1 MVVGVITGSIVYQ
14 ITDSNDDNPSVQDT
28 RIDDDSS
35 GGTIAFPQ
43 FEASLFFYILLPPW
57 VNYLVLIFLLKVQPK
72 LICPFTS
79 HMNFAGR
86 KSKRFIVSHTVRK
99 SQLMSE
105 NSIFRKIQNS
115 EFEFLKLESHD
126 FWKVLNAS
134 FPG

>member
-1 MVVGVITGSIVYQ
+1 MALNIFFTIFYCSLLVVVGVITGSIVYQ
-14 ITDSNDDNPSVQDT
+14 ITDDNPSVQDT
-28 RIDDDSS
+28 VQDDSS
-35 GGTIAFPQ
+35 GMTIAFPQ

-72 LICPFTS
+72 PICPFTS

-115 EFEFLKLESHD
+115 EFEFLS
-126 FWKVLNAS
+126 
-134 FPG
+134 